1 MSFRERIRALVRGC
15 WYDKGLT
22 MDLFTYET
30 KTLQRLK
37 QKGFTPKIIFDIGAS
52 NGVWSDTI
60 ALTLPEAEYYLFE
73 PLAEVVPLYREGF
86 AERLKRHP
94 NFHLHAVALSDH
106 RGTAEVF
113 VTHDGFGSSVL
124 DRGDIPEV
132 KQRIEVP
139 LHALDEF
146 VREYNLPSPEV
157 IKIDVQGAERLI
169 LTGGRQTMLAA
180 KVLFL
185 ETWLTRGYGPDT
197 PLLTEM
203 IDFLT
208 PAGFTLVDLGEQFR
222 DERHRVYSVD
232 AVFFS
237 EELLRRGIS
246 PLA

>member
-1 MSFRERIRALVRGC
+1 
-15 WYDKGLT
+15 

-30 KTLQRLK
+30 RTLQRLK
-37 QKGFTPKIIFDIGAS
+37 QKGFEPAVIFDIGAS

-60 ALTLPEAEYYLFE
+60 ALTLPAAEYYLFE
-73 PLAEVVPLYREGF
+73 PLAEVVPLYREGL
-86 AERLKRHP
+86 AERLKRRT

-146 VREYNLPSPEV
+146 VLEYNLPSPEV

-169 LTGGRQTMLAA
+169 LTGGRQTMATA

-222 DERHRVYSVD
+222 DERHRVYSID

-237 EELLRRGIS
+237 DELLRRGIS
-246 PLA
+246 PLP